1 MHDADAFGKR
11 TTNDFRLAA
20 FEVWSDGINL
30 LGEVRGNLRS
40 QMHHLFVVRVA
51 HVATIKAQQLT
62 MPRKM
67 KRKRLC
73 NAMIRRETFMNTSGC
88 DQVLIGVT
96 ICDFNFDTL
105 TALRGNYHSEVAEMG
120 RSVMHAWSLG

>member
-11 TTNDFRLAA
+11 TANDLGLSA
-20 FEVWSDGINL
+20 FEVWSDGVDLRCKI
-30 LGEVRGNLRS
+30 RRNLRAE
-40 QMHHLFVVRVA
+40 MHHLFVVGVA
-51 HVATIKAQQLT
+51 HVATIKT
-62 MPRKM
+62 DSCDVPRKM
-67 KRKRLC
+67 KDKRLC

-96 ICDFNFDTL
+96 ICDFIFDTL

-120 RSVMHAWSLG
+120 RSVMHSWSLG